1 MRYHQLRQRA
11 DRVREI
17 PLEAVL
23 ACRGAWRD
31 AHDKAA
37 WHTEQGPISVT
48 GQKFTNWHRHTGGGK
63 AIDLVMHL
71 AELDFADAV
80 VWLETHFGPAVSQE
94 RTGGHS
100 SIPRGKGMED
110 AQRSDP
116 TREGRPGEAVEHAES
131 RSLRLPARDDRQLQR
146 VRQYLMR
153 QRSLPRGCLEPLIA
167 AGKLYADR
175 RGNAVFLLLGRGQ
188 QPVGAELRGTGPRVW
203 RGMAPGTRKD
213 RGCFWSGSADAGGAV
228 LCESAIDAISCS
240 LLFHDAICI
249 STSGARPDPGWMEAL
264 IRRGY
269 VIYCGFDTDEVGEA
283 MAQAMMRLHPRVRR
297 LRPPAH
303 DWNDVLTSRRRVP

>member
-1 MRYHQLRQRA
+1 MRYHPLRQRA

-31 AHDKAA
+31 AHDKAS

-48 GQKFTNWHRHTGGGK
+48 GQKFMNWRRGTVGGK

-71 AELDFADAV
+71 AEVDFADAV
-80 VWLETHFGPAVSQE
+80 AWLETHFGRAISQE
-94 RTGGHS
+94 RIGEPYS
-100 SIPRGKGMED
+100 RPRGTGVED
-110 AQRSDP
+110 AQRCAP
-116 TREGRPGEAVEHAES
+116 TREGRADEAVEHAAA
-131 RSLRLPARDDRQLQR
+131 RPLRLPARDDRQLPR

-153 QRSLPRGCLEPLIA
+153 QRGLPRGCLEPLIA
-167 AGKLYADR
+167 AGRLYADR

-213 RGCFWSGSADAGGAV
+213 RGCFWTGSADVRGAV

-240 LLFHDAICI
+240 VLIPDALCI
-249 STSGARPDPGWMEAL
+249 STSGARPNPGWMEAL
-264 IRRGY
+264 LRRGY

-303 DWNDVLTSRRRVP
+303 DWNDVLTSGRRAP